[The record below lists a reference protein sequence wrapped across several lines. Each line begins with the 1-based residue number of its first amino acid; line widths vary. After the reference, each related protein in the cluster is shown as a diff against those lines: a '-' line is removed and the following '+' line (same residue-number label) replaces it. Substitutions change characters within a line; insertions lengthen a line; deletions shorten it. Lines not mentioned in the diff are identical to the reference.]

1 VKDQLNISL
10 IQTDLYW
17 EDRQKNIDR
26 LTDIINTIQNGS
38 DAQNDII
45 VLPESFTTGFSMN
58 KQIAERGDET
68 LEWMKKMAVATQSAI
83 AGSYFVNEGGKCFNR
98 LHFVEPEGKVTIYN
112 KKHLFRLTN
121 EQEVF
126 SAGDKQVIVEYKGWK
141 ISLLVCYD
149 LRFPVWMRRSDKNE
163 YDMILLVANWPER
176 RIYAWNQLLVARA
189 IENQVYVAGV
199 NRIGKD
205 GLDVL
210 YGGESAGIDPMGKI
224 IARGASFAPEVVR
237 FTVNYAWLQSVR
249 KSLPFYED
257 RDSFQ
262 LS

>member
-1 VKDQLNISL
+1 MKDQLNISL

-17 EDRQKNIDR
+17 EEQQKNLDQ
-26 LTDIINTIQNGS
+26 LAEIINEEHNSSGIK
-38 DAQNDII
+38 NDII

-58 KQIAERGDET
+58 KKIAETGDET
-68 LEWMKKMAVATQSAI
+68 LEWMKKMSVATKSAI

-126 SAGDKQVIVEYKGWK
+126 SPGNEQVIVEYKGWK

-149 LRFPVWMRRSDKNE
+149 LRFPVWMRRSNKND
-163 YDMILLVANWPER
+163 YDLILLVANWPER

-224 IARGASFAPEVVR
+224 IARGASFTPQVVH
-237 FTVNYAWLQSVR
+237 FTVNYAWLQSIR

-257 RDSFQ
+257 RDQFT
-262 LS
+262 L